1 MSTAQIPVKY
11 IGRRPHWEG
20 TLYNVKLR
28 FDAGQ
33 TRPLP
38 EPLAL
43 KFLTHTD
50 TFERDS
56 AYNAPPKSVEQ
67 ETEELLAEAEQR
79 AQVETK
85 RDMELTEVLE
95 RIDMLEKPQL
105 AEIATRYGQKLD
117 GRRSVDTL
125 RAEVRQIINQ
135 QGLV

>member
-38 EPLAL
+38 TPLAL

-50 TFERDS
+50 TFKRDDD
-56 AYNAPPKSVEQ
+56 YKVTPRSVED
-67 ETEELLAEAEQR
+67 ETAEALAQAEER
-79 AQVETK
+79 AKVEHEAT
-85 RDMELTEVLE
+85 MELQEVLE
-95 RIDMLEKPQL
+95 RVDIMEKDQL
-105 AEIATRYGQKLD
+105 ADVASRYGQKIDRRLGLD
-117 GRRSVDTL
+117 KL
-125 RAEVRQIINQ
+125 RGEVKQLINLH
-135 QGLV
+135 GLT